1 VITTLLDGHET
12 ERAEVIL
19 ARYRAIRHRLPPATF
34 PEQPRHAP
42 DLGALADRFDAVLFD
57 AFGVL
62 NVGTSPIPG
71 APERIRALRGMGKRL
86 LVLSNTGSATLEQL
100 ALKYRKWGFDF
111 RPEDIISA
119 RSVLEQHL
127 RDHADDRLWSAIGPA
142 ESRLDLLPA
151 RILPHGPEALTRAD
165 GFLFLSSAGWDRT
178 KQDALVAALKQR
190 PRPVLVGNPDLGAPY
205 EDAMS
210 REPGLYAHDIQ
221 DRSNVVPQFF
231 GKPFA
236 NAFDAAL
243 AKLPG
248 IPKSRIAMLGDT
260 LHTDILGAAAAG
272 IVPVLVTG
280 HGVLK
285 GSDIDQAMAEAD
297 IRPAW
302 IIPSL

>member
-1 VITTLLDGHET
+1 MTTALRDGHET

-19 ARYRAIRHRLPPATF
+19 ARYRAIRHRLPRATF
-34 PEQPRHAP
+34 PAQPLYAP
-42 DLGALADRFDAVLFD
+42 DLGALADRFDAFLFD

-71 APERIRALRGMGKRL
+71 APERVQALRRMGKRM
-86 LVLSNTGSATLEQL
+86 LVLSNTGSATLDDL

-111 RPEDIISA
+111 PPEDIISA
-119 RSVLEQHL
+119 RSVLERYL
-127 RDHADDRLWSAIGPA
+127 DDQPGDMLWSAIGPA

-151 RILPHGPEALTRAD
+151 HIMPHGPDALARAD
-165 GFLFLSSAGWDRT
+165 GFLFLSSAGWNG
-178 KQDALVAALKQR
+178 QQQEALVAALKQR

-221 DRSNVVPQFF
+221 DRTGVVPQFF

-236 NAFDAAL
+236 NAFDMAL
-243 AKLPG
+243 AKLSG
-248 IPKSRIAMLGDT
+248 MAKDRIAMLGDT
-260 LHTDILGAAAAG
+260 LHTDILGATAAG
-272 IVPVLVTG
+272 IVPVLVSG

-302 IIPSL
+302 IIPSI

>member
-1 VITTLLDGHET
+1 MTTALRDGHET

-19 ARYRAIRHRLPPATF
+19 ARYRAIRHRLPPASF
-34 PEQPRHAP
+34 PAQPRHAP

-71 APERIRALRGMGKRL
+71 AADRIGSLRRMGKRL
-86 LVLSNTGSATLEQL
+86 LVLSNTGSATLEDL
-100 ALKYRKWGFDF
+100 ALKYQKWGFDF
-111 RPEDIISA
+111 QPEDIVSA
-119 RSVLEQHL
+119 RSVLEGHL
-127 RDHADDRLWSAIGPA
+127 QDHPQTMLWSAIGPA
-142 ESRLDLLPA
+142 ESRLELLPA
-151 RILPHGPEALTRAD
+151 RTLPHGPEALARAD
-165 GFLFLSSAGWDRT
+165 GFLFLSSAGWDGA
-178 KQDALVAALKQR
+178 KQEALVAALKQR

-221 DRSNVVPQFF
+221 DRTGVVPQFF

-243 AKLPG
+243 GKLPG
-248 IPKSRIAMLGDT
+248 IAKSRIAMLGDT

-285 GSDIDQAMAEAD
+285 GCNIDQAMAEAD

-302 IIPSL
+302 IIPSI